1 MLQKTRTKLW
11 HHCSPSQAV
20 HAPTFAMT
28 NRTWAGE
35 RAGHNRDSWQRVV
48 KQLITYSYILETGW
62 AFLAPLGLV

>member
-28 NRTWAGE
+28 NRT
-35 RAGHNRDSWQRVV
+35 RAGGESGVRTGTAGKRVV
-48 KQLITYSYILETGW
+48 KQLITYSYILDTGW
-62 AFLAPLGLV
+62 AFLALGLV